1 MHHPRI
7 ISFINKS
14 RLDLSV
20 EITFD
25 VFPLIC
31 LNKHLFDSLAVYQRD
46 LRKKYH
52 HLQPSSIAF
61 YIGPL
66 NEIHR
71 YIIPSRNSDFDISRN
86 KFLRYVET
94 YNPKCPCEHPV
105 ILLHVPA
112 SLAGTI
118 YLAVYNLI
126 SGIYIQERYIDEM
139 DELPF

>member
-1 MHHPRI
+1 MYEPTI

-14 RLDLSV
+14 LLGSAI

-31 LNKHLFDSLAVYQRD
+31 LNKHLFDNLAILLKD

-52 HLQPSSIAF
+52 HFQPSSMAF
-61 YIGPL
+61 YIGPS

-71 YIIPSRNSDFDISRN
+71 CIIPSRNSDFDISRN
-86 KFLRYVET
+86 KFLRYAET

-105 ILLHVPA
+105 ILAYIPE
-112 SLAGTI
+112 SLAGSVYCAI
-118 YLAVYNLI
+118 YDLI
-126 SGIYIQERYIDEM
+126 RRIYIQERYIDEM